1 MSDLAS
7 RLIALT
13 PRLRRHARGLVRD
26 ASRADDLLQ
35 DTLERA
41 WRYRWRFQL
50 RPRLGPLGAIGAM
63 GAKDESDGLF
73 AWLLTIM
80 HRLHLNAVRRP
91 DRIELSDAPPEI
103 PVDDDPGVRR
113 DLLRALAT
121 LPEDQRAVLLLV
133 GLEQFAYKEAADVL
147 GVPVGTVMS
156 RLSRARERMR
166 VALEGA
172 PAASGAIAASGD
184 ASSAMLHRVK

>member
-13 PRLRRHARGLVRD
+13 PRLRRHARGLVHD
-26 ASRADDLLQ
+26 ATRADDLVQ

-50 RPRLGPLGAIGAM
+50 RPRLGAAGEG
-63 GAKDESDGLF
+63 DGLF

-80 HRLHLNAVRRP
+80 HRLHLNALRRP
-91 DRIELSDAPPEI
+91 DRIDLTELPPDI
-103 PVDDDPGVRR
+103 PFNDDPGLRR
-113 DLLRALAT
+113 DLLRALAS

-166 VALEGA
+166 VALEGG
-172 PAASGAIAASGD
+172 PAASRSSGD
-184 ASSAMLHRVK
+184 SNTMLHRVK

>member
-13 PRLRRHARGLVRD
+13 PRLRRHARGLMRD
-26 ASRADDLLQ
+26 ASRADDLVQ

-50 RPRLGPLGAIGAM
+50 RPRLGPIGQIGAQ
-63 GAKDESDGLF
+63 GEGDGLF

-91 DRIELSDAPPEI
+91 DRLELSDSPPDI
-103 PVDDDPGVRR
+103 PVDEDPGLRR

-166 VALEGA
+166 VALDGSPE
-172 PAASGAIAASGD
+172 AARASSASGD
-184 ASSAMLHRVK
+184 GSSAALHRVK

>member
-1 MSDLAS
+1 MTDLAG

-13 PRLRRHARGLVRD
+13 PRLRRHARGLVGD
-26 ASRADDLLQ
+26 ATRADDLVQ

-50 RPRLGPLGAIGAM
+50 RPRLGATG
-63 GAKDESDGLF
+63 ESDGLF

-91 DRIELSDAPPEI
+91 DRLDLSDSPPDI
-103 PVDDDPGVRR
+103 PVDEDPGLRR
-113 DLLRALAT
+113 DLLRALAS
-121 LPEDQRAVLLLV
+121 LPDDQRAVLLLV
-133 GLEQFAYKEAADVL
+133 GLEQLAYKEAAEVL
-147 GVPVGTVMS
+147 GVPLGTVMS

-166 VALEGA
+166 VALDGT
-172 PAASGAIAASGD
+172 PAASTD
-184 ASSAMLHRVK
+184 SSTTLHRVK

>member
-13 PRLRRHARGLVRD
+13 PRLRRHARGLVHD
-26 ASRADDLLQ
+26 ATRADDLVQ

-50 RPRLGPLGAIGAM
+50 RPRLGAAGEG
-63 GAKDESDGLF
+63 DGLF

-80 HRLHLNAVRRP
+80 HRLHLNALRRP
-91 DRIELSDAPPEI
+91 DRIDLTELPPDI
-103 PVDDDPGVRR
+103 PFNDDPGLRR
-113 DLLRALAT
+113 DLLRALAS

-166 VALEGA
+166 VALEGGA
-172 PAASGAIAASGD
+172 AASRSSGD
-184 ASSAMLHRVK
+184 SNTMLHRVK

>member
-26 ASRADDLLQ
+26 ASRADDLVQ

-50 RPRLGPLGAIGAM
+50 RPRLGPLGQIGAK
-63 GAKDESDGLF
+63 GEGDGLF

-91 DRIELSDAPPEI
+91 DRIELSDAPPRFPSMTT
-103 PVDDDPGVRR
+103 PVCAAICCARWRR
-113 DLLRALAT
+113 C
-121 LPEDQRAVLLLV
+121 Q
-133 GLEQFAYKEAADVL
+133 KI
-147 GVPVGTVMS
+147 S
-156 RLSRARERMR
+156 ARYCY
-166 VALEGA
+166 
-172 PAASGAIAASGD
+172 
-184 ASSAMLHRVK
+184 SSAWSSSPTRKPPMCWACRSAR

>member
-1 MSDLAS
+1 MSDFAG

-13 PRLRRHARGLVRD
+13 PRLRRHARGLAGD
-26 ASRADDLLQ
+26 ATRADDLVQ

-50 RPRLGPLGAIGAM
+50 RPRLGTTG
-63 GAKDESDGLF
+63 ESDGLF

-91 DRIELSDAPPEI
+91 DRIELTDTPPDI
-103 PVDDDPGVRR
+103 PVDEDPGLRR
-113 DLLRALAT
+113 DLLRALAS
-121 LPEDQRAVLLLV
+121 LPDDQRAVLLLV
-133 GLEQFAYKEAADVL
+133 GLEQLAYKEASEVL
-147 GVPVGTVMS
+147 GVPLGTVMS

-166 VALEGA
+166 VALDGA
-172 PAASGAIAASGD
+172 PVARAENA
-184 ASSAMLHRVK
+184 AMLHRVK

>member
-1 MSDLAS
+1 MTDLAG

-13 PRLRRHARGLVRD
+13 PRLRRHARGLVGD
-26 ASRADDLLQ
+26 ATRADDLVP

-50 RPRLGPLGAIGAM
+50 RPRFGAASG
-63 GAKDESDGLF
+63 ESDGLF

-91 DRIELSDAPPEI
+91 DRIELTDTLPDI
-103 PVDDDPGVRR
+103 PVDQDPGLRR
-113 DLLRALAT
+113 DLLRALAS

-133 GLEQFAYKEAADVL
+133 GLEQLAYKEAADVL
-147 GVPVGTVMS
+147 GVPLGTVMS

-166 VALEGA
+166 VALEGTSTA
-172 PAASGAIAASGD
+172 PGASGD
-184 ASSAMLHRVK
+184 GSTALHRVK

>member
-1 MSDLAS
+1 MTDLAG

-13 PRLRRHARGLVRD
+13 PRLRRHARGLVGD
-26 ASRADDLLQ
+26 ATRADDLVQ

-50 RPRLGPLGAIGAM
+50 RPRFGAASG
-63 GAKDESDGLF
+63 ESDGLF

-91 DRIELSDAPPEI
+91 DRIELTDTLPDI
-103 PVDDDPGVRR
+103 PVDEDPGLRR
-113 DLLRALAT
+113 DLLRALAS

-133 GLEQFAYKEAADVL
+133 GLEQLAYKEAADVL
-147 GVPVGTVMS
+147 GVPLGTVMS

-166 VALEGA
+166 VALEGTSTA
-172 PAASGAIAASGD
+172 PGASGD
-184 ASSAMLHRVK
+184 GSTALHRVK

>member
-13 PRLRRHARGLVRD
+13 PRLRRHARGLVHD
-26 ASRADDLLQ
+26 ASRADDLVQ

-50 RPRLGPLGAIGAM
+50 RPRLGAAGEG
-63 GAKDESDGLF
+63 DGLF

-80 HRLHLNAVRRP
+80 HRLHLNALRRP
-91 DRIELSDAPPEI
+91 DRIDLTESPPDI
-103 PVDDDPGVRR
+103 PVNDDPGLRR
-113 DLLRALAT
+113 DLLRALAA
-121 LPEDQRAVLLLV
+121 LPEDQRAALLLV
-133 GLEQFAYKEAADVL
+133 GLEQFAYKDAAEVL

-166 VALEGA
+166 AALDGE
-172 PAASGAIAASGD
+172 PAAPRSGD
-184 ASSAMLHRVK
+184 SNTTLHRVK

>member
-1 MSDLAS
+1 MSDLAG

-13 PRLRRHARGLVRD
+13 PRLRRHARGLVGD
-26 ASRADDLLQ
+26 AARADDLVQ

-50 RPRLGPLGAIGAM
+50 RPRLGAAGEG
-63 GAKDESDGLF
+63 DGLF

-91 DRIELSDAPPEI
+91 DRLELTDAPPDI
-103 PVDDDPGVRR
+103 PVSDDPGLRR
-113 DLLRALAT
+113 DLLQGAGIAAD
-121 LPEDQRAVLLLV
+121 DQRAVLLLV
-133 GLEQFAYKEAADVL
+133 GLEQLAYREAADVL
-147 GVPVGTVMS
+147 GVPLGTVMS

-166 VALEGA
+166 VALDGA
-172 PAASGAIAASGD
+172 PATSGD
-184 ASSAMLHRVK
+184 SGTTLHRVK

>member
-26 ASRADDLLQ
+26 ASRADDLVQ

-50 RPRLGPLGAIGAM
+50 RPRLGPLGQIGAKSE
-63 GAKDESDGLF
+63 GDGLF

-103 PVDDDPGVRR
+103 PVDDDPGLRR

-147 GVPVGTVMS
+147 G
-156 RLSRARERMR
+156 LS
-166 VALEGA
+166 L
-172 PAASGAIAASGD
+172 I
-184 ASSAMLHRVK
+184 HI

>member
-1 MSDLAS
+1 MTDIAG

-13 PRLRRHARGLVRD
+13 PRLRRHARGLVAD
-26 ASRADDLLQ
+26 ASRADDLVQ

-50 RPRLGPLGAIGAM
+50 RPTSLGALGAASA
-63 GAKDESDGLF
+63 GDGLF

-91 DRIELSDAPPEI
+91 DRIELTDTPPDI
-103 PVDDDPGVRR
+103 PIDDDPGLRR
-113 DLLRALAT
+113 DLLRALAS

-133 GLEQFAYKEAADVL
+133 GLEQFAYKEAASVL

-156 RLSRARERMR
+156 RLSRARDRMR
-166 VALEGA
+166 IALDGTS
-172 PAASGAIAASGD
+172 AASNLSRDGRPA
-184 ASSAMLHRVK
+184 LHRVK

>member
-1 MSDLAS
+1 MTDLAG

-13 PRLRRHARGLVRD
+13 PRLRRHARGLVGD
-26 ASRADDLLQ
+26 AARADDLVQ

-41 WRYRWRFQL
+41 WRFRWRFQL
-50 RPRLGPLGAIGAM
+50 RPRFGAARG
-63 GAKDESDGLF
+63 ESDGLF

-91 DRIELSDAPPEI
+91 DRIELTDTPPDI
-103 PVDDDPGVRR
+103 PVDEDPGLRR

-133 GLEQFAYKEAADVL
+133 GLEQLAYKEAADVL
-147 GVPVGTVMS
+147 GVPLGTVMS

-166 VALEGA
+166 AALEGTSTA
-172 PAASGAIAASGD
+172 PGSSGD
-184 ASSAMLHRVK
+184 GSTALHRVK

>member
-1 MSDLAS
+1 MTDLAG

-13 PRLRRHARGLVRD
+13 PRLRRHARGLAGE
-26 ASRADDLLQ
+26 ASRADDLVQ

-50 RPRLGPLGAIGAM
+50 RPRLGAT
-63 GAKDESDGLF
+63 DESDGLF

-91 DRIELSDAPPEI
+91 DRIELTDAPPDI
-103 PVDDDPGVRR
+103 PVDDNPGLRR

-121 LPEDQRAVLLLV
+121 LPEEQRAVLLLV

-166 VALEGA
+166 VALDGTAAASQPASGGA
-172 PAASGAIAASGD
+172 P
-184 ASSAMLHRVK
+184 LHRVK

>member
-7 RLIALT
+7 RLVALT

-26 ASRADDLLQ
+26 ASRADDLVQ

-41 WRYRWRFQL
+41 WRYSWRFQL
-50 RPRLGPLGAIGAM
+50 RPRLGAGG
-63 GAKDESDGLF
+63 ESDGLF

-91 DRIELSDAPPEI
+91 DRLELSDVPPEI
-103 PVDDDPGVRR
+103 PVDDDPGLRR

-166 VALEGA
+166 VALAGA
-172 PAASGAIAASGD
+172 PAAASASAASGD
-184 ASSAMLHRVK
+184 GSGTALHRVK

>member
-1 MSDLAS
+1 MTDLAG

-13 PRLRRHARGLVRD
+13 PRLRRHARGLVGD
-26 ASRADDLLQ
+26 ATRADDLVQ

-50 RPRLGPLGAIGAM
+50 RPRFGAASG
-63 GAKDESDGLF
+63 ESDGLF

-91 DRIELSDAPPEI
+91 DRIELTDTLPDI
-103 PVDDDPGVRR
+103 PVDQDPGLRR
-113 DLLRALAT
+113 DLLRALAS

-133 GLEQFAYKEAADVL
+133 GLEQLAYKEAADVL
-147 GVPVGTVMS
+147 GVPLGTVMS

-166 VALEGA
+166 VALEGTSTA
-172 PAASGAIAASGD
+172 PGASGD
-184 ASSAMLHRVK
+184 GSTALHRVK

>member
-13 PRLRRHARGLVRD
+13 PRLRRHARGLMRD
-26 ASRADDLLQ
+26 ASSADDLVQ

-50 RPRLGPLGAIGAM
+50 RPRLGPIGQIGAK
-63 GAKDESDGLF
+63 GEGDGLF

-91 DRIELSDAPPEI
+91 DRIELSDSPPEI
-103 PVDDDPGVRR
+103 PVDDDPGLRR

-166 VALEGA
+166 VALDGS
-172 PAASGAIAASGD
+172 PAASRASAVSDDG
-184 ASSAMLHRVK
+184 SSAALHRVK

>member
-1 MSDLAS
+1 MSDLAG

-13 PRLRRHARGLVRD
+13 PRLRRHARGLVGD
-26 ASRADDLLQ
+26 AARADDLVQ

-50 RPRLGPLGAIGAM
+50 RPRLGATGEG
-63 GAKDESDGLF
+63 DGLF

-91 DRIELSDAPPEI
+91 DRLEMTDAPPDI
-103 PVDDDPGVRR
+103 PVNDDPGLRR
-113 DLLRALAT
+113 DLLRALAS
-121 LPEDQRAVLLLV
+121 LPDDQRAVLLLV
-133 GLEQFAYKEAADVL
+133 GLEQLAYREAADVL
-147 GVPVGTVMS
+147 GVPLGTVMS

-166 VALEGA
+166 VALDGA
-172 PAASGAIAASGD
+172 PAASGDSGTT
-184 ASSAMLHRVK
+184 LHRVK

>member
-13 PRLRRHARGLVRD
+13 ARLRRHARGLMRD
-26 ASRADDLLQ
+26 ASRADDLVH

-41 WRYRWRFQL
+41 WRSRWRFQL
-50 RPRLGPLGAIGAM
+50 RPRLGPIGQIGAK
-63 GAKDESDGLF
+63 GEGDGLF

-91 DRIELSDAPPEI
+91 DRIELSDSPPEI
-103 PVDDDPGVRR
+103 PVEDDPGLRR

-166 VALEGA
+166 VALDGS
-172 PAASGAIAASGD
+172 PAVSRASAVSDDG
-184 ASSAMLHRVK
+184 SSAALHRVK

>member
-13 PRLRRHARGLVRD
+13 PRLRRHARGLVHD
-26 ASRADDLLQ
+26 VSRADDLVQ

-50 RPRLGPLGAIGAM
+50 RPRLGAAGEG
-63 GAKDESDGLF
+63 DGLF

-80 HRLHLNAVRRP
+80 HRLHLNALRRP
-91 DRIELSDAPPEI
+91 DRIDLTESPPDI
-103 PVDDDPGVRR
+103 PVNDDPGLRR
-113 DLLRALAT
+113 DLLRALAS

-133 GLEQFAYKEAADVL
+133 SLEQFAYKEAAEVL

-166 VALEGA
+166 VALEGV
-172 PAASGAIAASGD
+172 PAAPGSSGD
-184 ASSAMLHRVK
+184 SAMLHRVK

>member
-1 MSDLAS
+1 MSDLAG

-26 ASRADDLLQ
+26 ASRADDLVQ

-50 RPRLGPLGAIGAM
+50 RPRLGTAGEG
-63 GAKDESDGLF
+63 DGLF

-80 HRLHLNAVRRP
+80 HRLHLNALRRP
-91 DRIELSDAPPEI
+91 DRIDLTDTPPDI
-103 PVDDDPGVRR
+103 PVNDDPGLRR
-113 DLLRALAT
+113 DLLRALAS

-133 GLEQFAYKEAADVL
+133 GLEQFAYKEAAEVL

-166 VALEGA
+166 AALEGT
-172 PAASGAIAASGD
+172 PAASSSSGD
-184 ASSAMLHRVK
+184 STPLHRVK

>member
-1 MSDLAS
+1 MTDLAS

-13 PRLRRHARGLVRD
+13 PRLRRHARGLVHD
-26 ASRADDLLQ
+26 ASRADDLVQ

-50 RPRLGPLGAIGAM
+50 RPRLGATGEG
-63 GAKDESDGLF
+63 DGLF

-80 HRLHLNAVRRP
+80 HRLHLNALRRP
-91 DRIELSDAPPEI
+91 DRIELTESPPDI
-103 PVDDDPGVRR
+103 PVNDDPGLRR
-113 DLLRALAT
+113 DLLRALAS

-147 GVPVGTVMS
+147 GVPLGTVMS

-166 VALEGA
+166 VALEGT
-172 PAASGAIAASGD
+172 PAASSSSGD
-184 ASSAMLHRVK
+184 SGTPLHRVK

>member
-1 MSDLAS
+1 MPDLAG

-13 PRLRRHARGLVRD
+13 PRLRRYARGLVGD
-26 ASRADDLLQ
+26 AARADDLVQ

-50 RPRLGPLGAIGAM
+50 RPRLGATGEG
-63 GAKDESDGLF
+63 DGLF

-91 DRIELSDAPPEI
+91 DRLEVTDAPPDI
-103 PVDDDPGVRR
+103 PVDDDPGLRR
-113 DLLRALAT
+113 DLLRALAS
-121 LPEDQRAVLLLV
+121 LPDDQRAVLLLV
-133 GLEQFAYKEAADVL
+133 GLEQLAYREAADVL
-147 GVPVGTVMS
+147 GVPLGTVMS

-166 VALEGA
+166 AALDGA
-172 PAASGAIAASGD
+172 PAASGDSGTT
-184 ASSAMLHRVK
+184 LHRVK

>member
-13 PRLRRHARGLVRD
+13 PRLRRHARGLMRD
-26 ASRADDLLQ
+26 ASRADDLVQ

-50 RPRLGPLGAIGAM
+50 RPRLGPIGQIGAH
-63 GAKDESDGLF
+63 GEGDGLF

-91 DRIELSDAPPEI
+91 DRLELSDSPPEI
-103 PVDDDPGVRR
+103 PVDEDPGLRR

-166 VALEGA
+166 VALDGSPEA
-172 PAASGAIAASGD
+172 PRASAASGD
-184 ASSAMLHRVK
+184 GSSAALHRVK

>member
-1 MSDLAS
+1 MTDLAG

-13 PRLRRHARGLVRD
+13 PRLRRHARGLVGD
-26 ASRADDLLQ
+26 ASRADDLVQ

-50 RPRLGPLGAIGAM
+50 RPRLGATG
-63 GAKDESDGLF
+63 ESDGLF

-80 HRLHLNAVRRP
+80 HRLHLNALRRP
-91 DRIELSDAPPEI
+91 DRIDLTESPPDI
-103 PVDDDPGVRR
+103 PINDDPGLRR
-113 DLLRALAT
+113 DLLRALAS

-147 GVPVGTVMS
+147 GVPLGTVMS

-166 VALEGA
+166 AALEGT
-172 PAASGAIAASGD
+172 PATSSSSGD
-184 ASSAMLHRVK
+184 SGTTLHRVK

>member
-1 MSDLAS
+1 MTDLAG

-13 PRLRRHARGLVRD
+13 PRLRRHASGLVGD
-26 ASRADDLLQ
+26 ATRADDLVQ

-50 RPRLGPLGAIGAM
+50 RPRFGAASG
-63 GAKDESDGLF
+63 ESDGLF

-91 DRIELSDAPPEI
+91 DRIELTDTLPDI
-103 PVDDDPGVRR
+103 PVDEDPGLRR
-113 DLLRALAT
+113 DLLRALAS

-133 GLEQFAYKEAADVL
+133 GLEQLAYKEAADVL
-147 GVPVGTVMS
+147 GVPLGTVMS

-166 VALEGA
+166 VALEGTSTA
-172 PAASGAIAASGD
+172 PGASGD
-184 ASSAMLHRVK
+184 GSTALHRVK

>member
-1 MSDLAS
+1 MSDLAA

-13 PRLRRHARGLVRD
+13 PRLRRHARGLTGD
-26 ASRADDLLQ
+26 ATRADDLVQ

-50 RPRLGPLGAIGAM
+50 RPRLGATGEG
-63 GAKDESDGLF
+63 DGLF

-91 DRIELSDAPPEI
+91 DRIDITDTPPEI
-103 PVDDDPGVRR
+103 PIDDDPGLRR
-113 DLLRALAT
+113 DLLRALGA

-133 GLEQFAYKEAADVL
+133 GLEQLAYKEAADVL
-147 GVPVGTVMS
+147 GVPLGTVMS

-166 VALEGA
+166 VALEGTSAA
-172 PAASGAIAASGD
+172 PAVPNASGD
-184 ASSAMLHRVK
+184 GGTPLHRVK

>member
-1 MSDLAS
+1 MTDLAG

-13 PRLRRHARGLVRD
+13 PRLRRHARGLVGD
-26 ASRADDLLQ
+26 ATRADDLVQ

-50 RPRLGPLGAIGAM
+50 RPRFGAASG
-63 GAKDESDGLF
+63 ESDGLF

-91 DRIELSDAPPEI
+91 DRIELTDTLPDI
-103 PVDDDPGVRR
+103 PVDEDPGLRR
-113 DLLRALAT
+113 DLLRALAS

-133 GLEQFAYKEAADVL
+133 GLEQLAYKEAADVL
-147 GVPVGTVMS
+147 GVPLATVMS

-166 VALEGA
+166 VALEGTSTA
-172 PAASGAIAASGD
+172 PGASGD
-184 ASSAMLHRVK
+184 GSTALHRVK

>member
-1 MSDLAS
+1 MTDLAG

-13 PRLRRHARGLVRD
+13 PRLRRHARGLVGD
-26 ASRADDLLQ
+26 ATRADDLVQ

-50 RPRLGPLGAIGAM
+50 RPRLGAGFSG
-63 GAKDESDGLF
+63 GGGESDGLF

-91 DRIELSDAPPEI
+91 DRIELTDTPPDI
-103 PVDDDPGVRR
+103 PVNEDPGQRR

-133 GLEQFAYKEAADVL
+133 GLEQLAYKEAADVL
-147 GVPVGTVMS
+147 GVPLGTVMS

-166 VALEGA
+166 VALEGTSNA
-172 PAASGAIAASGD
+172 PGSSGD
-184 ASSAMLHRVK
+184 GSTALHRVK